1 MDSQWNHAEIG
12 QELGYAGV
20 GSVIAKAGEYCA
32 YEERRIALTNEPQI
46 LALQAEIAL
55 CEEEARHLEERL
67 RQAPPP
73 GDLRTRRRKG
83 RYYWA
88 VTITLAVAAFVF
100 SLVAFDPYRL
110 GWKSYLYSLGIA
122 IVTPFLIE
130 EVIERWNIARLVK
143 CLATVACV
151 SAILSLVFL
160 AVVRGDLLVEQAEN
174 AQSSVVI
181 DNAAPAQPPAETTFY
196 VRTLLLLRLAMVLV
210 AIAMELGAG
219 LALHAAWRMTS
230 ETGDDSHLLKNEL
243 RRVRGQMVAL
253 LHEMK
258 ALQNEPGIFVA
269 RFWRNFYRAMLTH
282 TVRSATTKLLLL
294 MVIALSFLTVRAAGE
309 ERTTIIAALDLTQ
322 SVAGAGPDK
331 QTNFQ
336 KNVEG
341 VARLLTQVPA
351 SSRVVVLGI
360 TDKSFTEPFILLAAR
375 VQDDPGYF
383 GERLTAARSEL
394 VREWRRRSKS
404 LTPRFPHTDIMGVL
418 SLAKQVC
425 DESPKSSRKVL
436 VIFSDMRHHTPDV
449 DLESDRSVPSVAP
462 AGKQWKIDPPA
473 MLPGVE
479 VYVLGVD
486 GAGKS
491 VAYWQSLQ
499 KFWTEYFHHAGAA
512 LQRYSVLRE
521 VPPIGK

>member
-1 MDSQWNHAEIG
+1 
-12 QELGYAGV
+12 
-20 GSVIAKAGEYCA
+20 
-32 YEERRIALTNEPQI
+32 
-46 LALQAEIAL
+46 
-55 CEEEARHLEERL
+55 
-67 RQAPPP
+67 
-73 GDLRTRRRKG
+73 
-83 RYYWA
+83 
-88 VTITLAVAAFVF
+88 
-100 SLVAFDPYRL
+100 
-110 GWKSYLYSLGIA
+110 
-122 IVTPFLIE
+122 
-130 EVIERWNIARLVK
+130 
-143 CLATVACV
+143 
-151 SAILSLVFL
+151 
-160 AVVRGDLLVEQAEN
+160 
-174 AQSSVVI
+174 
-181 DNAAPAQPPAETTFY
+181 
-196 VRTLLLLRLAMVLV
+196 
-210 AIAMELGAG
+210 
-219 LALHAAWRMTS
+219 
-230 ETGDDSHLLKNEL
+230 
-243 RRVRGQMVAL
+243 
-253 LHEMK
+253 
-258 ALQNEPGIFVA
+258 
-269 RFWRNFYRAMLTH
+269 
-282 TVRSATTKLLLL
+282 
-294 MVIALSFLTVRAAGE
+294 
-309 ERTTIIAALDLTQ
+309 
-322 SVAGAGPDK
+322 
-331 QTNFQ
+331 
-336 KNVEG
+336 
-341 VARLLTQVPA
+341 
-351 SSRVVVLGI
+351 
-360 TDKSFTEPFILLAAR
+360 LLAAR